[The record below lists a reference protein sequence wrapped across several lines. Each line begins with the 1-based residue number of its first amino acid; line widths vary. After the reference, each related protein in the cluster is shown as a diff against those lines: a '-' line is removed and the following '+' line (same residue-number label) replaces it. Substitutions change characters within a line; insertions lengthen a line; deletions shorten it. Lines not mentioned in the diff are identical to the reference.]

1 MIKQD
6 KGGRGRMIKAEEL
19 LDKIRSQNEVYNA
32 LKYQILTLKAEPGE
46 MLSENIISAQMNAG
60 RSAVRDALA
69 QLTEEGYVVV
79 YPQKGTAVSMIDPE
93 RIKQSVYTHRVLEQS
108 MIEEICRSDISE
120 EQLKLLEDVLDEQ
133 SIKKEEIADLLI
145 LEQQLSYALS
155 VLCDK
160 KHIWEMF
167 RIMDCDMLRAN
178 YLYYSTYG
186 FQAERYY
193 GPSGWEH
200 MQIEGRMLL
209 DHLNRK
215 DTEAAALIC
224 SSHFDRILLN
234 TNSIQGFYPQF
245 FSG

>member
-1 MIKQD
+1 
-6 KGGRGRMIKAEEL
+6 MIKAEEL

-32 LKYQILTLKAEPGE
+32 LKYQILTLKAEPGD

-108 MIEEICRSDISE
+108 MIE
-120 EQLKLLEDVLDEQ
+120 EDVLDEQ

-209 DHLNRK
+209 DHLKRK

>member
-1 MIKQD
+1 
-6 KGGRGRMIKAEEL
+6 MIKAEEL

-178 YLYYSTYG
+178 YL
-186 FQAERYY
+186 
-193 GPSGWEH
+193 
-200 MQIEGRMLL
+200 IEGRMLL
-209 DHLNRK
+209 DHLKRK

>member
-1 MIKQD
+1 
-6 KGGRGRMIKAEEL
+6 
-19 LDKIRSQNEVYNA
+19 
-32 LKYQILTLKAEPGE
+32 
-46 MLSENIISAQMNAG
+46 
-60 RSAVRDALA
+60 
-69 QLTEEGYVVV
+69 
-79 YPQKGTAVSMIDPE
+79 
-93 RIKQSVYTHRVLEQS
+93 

-160 KHIWEMF
+160 KYIWEMF

-209 DHLNRK
+209 DHLKRK

>member
-167 RIMDCDMLRAN
+167 RIMDCDMLR
-178 YLYYSTYG
+178 
-186 FQAERYY
+186 
-193 GPSGWEH
+193 
-200 MQIEGRMLL
+200 EGRMLL
-209 DHLNRK
+209 DHLKRK

>member
-1 MIKQD
+1 
-6 KGGRGRMIKAEEL
+6 MIKAEEL

-32 LKYQILTLKAEPGE
+32 LKYQILTVKAEPGE
-46 MLSENIISAQMNAG
+46 MLSENIISTQMNAG
-60 RSAVRDALA
+60 RPA

-93 RIKQSVYTHRVLEQS
+93 RIRQSVYTHRVLEQS

-160 KHIWEMF
+160 KYIWEMF

-209 DHLNRK
+209 DHLKRK

>member
-1 MIKQD
+1 
-6 KGGRGRMIKAEEL
+6 MIKAEEL

-79 YPQKGTAVSMIDPE
+79 SMIDPE
-93 RIKQSVYTHRVLEQS
+93 RINQSVYTHRVLEQS

-209 DHLNRK
+209 DHLKRK

>member
-1 MIKQD
+1 
-6 KGGRGRMIKAEEL
+6 MIKAEEL

-93 RIKQSVYTHRVLEQS
+93 RIKQSHRVLEQS

-209 DHLNRK
+209 DHLKRK